1 MTRPSLREGCATGGR
16 GFADRPSWPAA
27 TAARSLA
34 PPACTARGLFRPP
47 PPRHRGSQS
56 KKLLLLRFPLGRG
69 ERAEDQPEG
78 ARAGGACVRCQY
90 TDVRSANPAARS
102 RSLPDAE
109 ARQTAAARVPFL
121 LVTSLWASKE
131 KSLVGHGWQKTQGCE
146 PVFATRFATIQGAES
161 AASRNDQVGGY
172 NTPAFVQN
180 ASKNTRR
187 KPNTPFRSRSVS
199 KGKARLAPGFSVTP
213 ESGSVYEPGFSTFS
227 SVRRLRARPSF
238 VEFVSIGCDS
248 PKPLTAVMRLGSTP
262 CEVR

>member
-1 MTRPSLREGCATGGR
+1 MDG
-16 GFADRPSWPAA
+16 
-27 TAARSLA
+27 
-34 PPACTARGLFRPP
+34 
-47 PPRHRGSQS
+47 
-56 KKLLLLRFPLGRG
+56 KKHK
-69 ERAEDQPEG
+69 
-78 ARAGGACVRCQY
+78 
-90 TDVRSANPAARS
+90 DVS
-102 RSLPDAE
+102 RSLRRDS
-109 ARQTAAARVPFL
+109 RQ
-121 LVTSLWASKE
+121 SKALNPPLRGTT
-131 KSLVGHGWQKTQGCE
+131 KSV
-146 PVFATRFATIQGAES
+146 
-161 AASRNDQVGGY
+161 GY